1 MTKRIC
7 IIGLAKSGTS
17 ALYGSIKAK
26 LPAPR
31 RLMFEPSSVGELSYV
46 TGSFNGNALTKLMFS
61 SVNRYGYDPDLFTHN
76 IAIVRDPRDVIVSTI
91 LFSFNRL
98 SLLNNKAL
106 YGQLVALFEK
116 KEQDPRAV
124 TMVELLEASGRGE
137 GEAFRN
143 RLVQQLQD
151 YQHYLSQNK
160 HHIITFDDMI
170 EGRFD
175 AIDDYLGFP
184 LDKPQRLEGWI
195 SKISRK
201 GESGDWM
208 RWFCPSDVEFFKD
221 ALAPFMTAYNFPDN
235 WDLEPNPVIEPEHCS
250 QYIRRLAEAR
260 LHDPNREVISTED
273 EGALWSAVEDGKV
286 NAIRNLIQIM
296 TNRSAPEEEDKV
308 ADLNE
313 MLGQM
318 GYPKHAVVAGRYF
331 IRKKERQ
338 RALAAFRDGAAM
350 NYALAYRGLAVNFRN
365 AKSPQVKAEAEA
377 AMRKGAALGDEMCQK
392 LLSEASQET

>member
-1 MTKRIC
+1 MAQRIC

-31 RLMFEPSSVGELSYV
+31 RLMFEPSSVGELAYV
-46 TGSFNGNALTKLMFS
+46 TERVNGNALTKLMFS
-61 SVNRYGYDPDLFTHN
+61 TVNRFGYDPARFTHN
-76 IAIVRDPRDVIVSTI
+76 VAIVRDPRDVIVSTI

-106 YGQLVALFEK
+106 YGQLVSLFEK
-116 KEQDPRAV
+116 KERDPRAV

-137 GEAFRN
+137 GEAFRD
-143 RLVQQLQD
+143 RLVKQLQD
-151 YQHYLSQNK
+151 YQDYLSQGK

-175 AIDDYLGFP
+175 AIDAYLGFA

-208 RWFCPSDVEFFKD
+208 RWFCPEDVEFFKES
-221 ALAPFMTAYNFPDN
+221 LAPFMRAYGFSDN

-250 QYIRRLAEAR
+250 QYIRRLADAR
-260 LHDPNREVISTED
+260 LHDPNREAMVAQD
-273 EGALWSAVEDGKV
+273 EASLWSAAEDGKV
-286 NAIRNLIQIM
+286 NAIRNLIQIF
-296 TNRSAPEEEDKV
+296 TNRGATEDEAKI

-313 MLGQM
+313 KLGQM
-318 GYPKHAVVAGRYF
+318 GYPKHAVQAGRYF
-331 IRKKERQ
+331 IRNKDRS
-338 RALAAFRDGAAM
+338 RALAAFRNGEAAD
-350 NYALAYRGLAVNFRN
+350 YALACRGLAVNFRN
-365 AKSPQVKAEAEA
+365 AQNPKIKAEAEA
-377 AMRKGAALGDEMCQK
+377 AMRKGAALGDAVCQK
-392 LLSEASQET
+392 LLSEAAQES